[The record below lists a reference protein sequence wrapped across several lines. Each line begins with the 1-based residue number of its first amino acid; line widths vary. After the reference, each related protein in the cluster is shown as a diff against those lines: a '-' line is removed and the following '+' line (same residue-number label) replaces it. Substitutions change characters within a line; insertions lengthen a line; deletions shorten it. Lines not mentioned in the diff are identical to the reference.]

1 MLEHLVEGHL
11 GGYYISDGDPE
22 FIEMYC
28 ETCGDSDTI
37 VASWNQFEE
46 NGRLNDLLKY
56 FMMDVL
62 NSREDI
68 DRKVDEYYDDTS
80 IEIEDII
87 PSIINDI
94 EYNSDEVST
103 IVSDLYEYHEISEE
117 EYNKI
122 MRISNF
128 EEERQL
134 KMVKHFAN
142 DIFTKD
148 ENGKTK
154 VLKLSNK

>member
-28 ETCGDSDTI
+28 ETCGDSDSI

-46 NGRLNDLLKY
+46 NGRLNGLLKY
-56 FMMDVL
+56 FTMDVL
-62 NSREDI
+62 NNREDI
-68 DRKVDEYYDDTS
+68 DCKVDEYN
-80 IEIEDII
+80 EGPVEVEDII
-87 PSIINDI
+87 PSILNDI
-94 EYNSDEVST
+94 EYNDDYACSILTS
-103 IVSDLYEYHEISEE
+103 LYEDHEIRED
-117 EYNKI
+117 EYRKI
-122 MRISNF
+122 MKILDF

-142 DIFTKD
+142 DIFAKD
-148 ENGKTK
+148 DNGKVK
-154 VLKLSNK
+154 VLKLSNKR